1 MKRWLVDPLMVAV
14 LLLIVVTSGTGFAG
28 TSEEVSSSCVAP
40 ARGPLLAMAQES
52 AVGQVQ
58 TPTTPVQTMAK
69 VGRPAP
75 DFEANAFVNGQFK
88 NIKLSDFKGR
98 WVALCFYPGDF
109 TFV

>member
-1 MKRWLVDPLMVAV
+1 MKRCLVDPLMVAI
-14 LLLIVVTSGTGFAG
+14 LLLIAVTCGTGFAAA
-28 TSEEVSSSCVAP
+28 SEDVSSSCVAP
-40 ARGPLLAMAQES
+40 ARGPLLAMAQDS

-58 TPTTPVQTMAK
+58 TPTTQAPTAAK